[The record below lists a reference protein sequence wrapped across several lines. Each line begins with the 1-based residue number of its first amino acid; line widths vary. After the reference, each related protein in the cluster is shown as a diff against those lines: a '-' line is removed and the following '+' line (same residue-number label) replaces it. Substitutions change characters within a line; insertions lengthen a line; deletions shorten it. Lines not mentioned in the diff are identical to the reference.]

1 MSMSGSS
8 EAVLARYRR
17 ASDYINGLSEGSPT
31 PRPDATPA
39 EIRARM
45 IQRVDRMRRFL
56 DFAGNPQDQFHSVH
70 VGGTSGKG
78 STATFI
84 AAILEASGYRTGLH
98 VSPYIQVETEKLV
111 IDGRLLSADRFA
123 GYVDELA
130 ELLGRWYAAGG
141 ERIGYGQSWVAL
153 SYLAL
158 AREKV
163 DFGVIEVGAGG
174 RFDLTNVLNPD
185 VSVITS
191 IGLDHVRTLGGTI
204 PEIAWHKAGIIK
216 PGRPV
221 VTTVTQPEAL
231 AVIEAEA
238 ELQHAPLTII
248 SAGRDFEIVST
259 SVDGT
264 AMLDKRTNHVFKTGL
279 GGVFQAPNAAA
290 AINAVRALPEVP
302 GGKADQASIAC
313 GLGKARF
320 AGRIEIV
327 QESPRVILDGAHNP
341 AKMGSL
347 AESMQRLSRPRRR
360 ILIFGSVESHDF
372 SSTARVAATIADEI
386 IVTSPALDWRSN
398 ADPNQLAEVFQQT
411 TDKLVTAVDD
421 PFDALALA
429 LSRAEE
435 ADEVLV
441 TGSLYL
447 IGKLRDHW
455 YPADQIILQQTMWPN
470 SDRQG

>member
-1 MSMSGSS
+1 MSMFGSS
-8 EAVLARYRR
+8 EAVLARYRQ

-31 PRPDATPA
+31 PRPEATPT
-39 EIRARM
+39 EIRERA
-45 IQRVDRMRRFL
+45 ILRVDRMRRFL

-84 AAILEASGYRTGLH
+84 ASILQASGYRTGLH

-111 IDGRLLSADRFA
+111 IDSSLLSAERFA

-141 ERIGYGQSWVAL
+141 DRIGYGQSWVAL

-158 AREKV
+158 AREQV

-204 PEIAWHKAGIIK
+204 PSIAWHKAGIIK
-216 PGRPV
+216 AGRPA

-231 AVIEAEA
+231 AVIQEEA
-238 ELQHAPLTII
+238 ELQQAPLTII
-248 SAGRDFEIVST
+248 SAGRDFDIVST
-259 SVDGT
+259 SDDGT
-264 AMLDKRTNHVFKTGL
+264 EMLDKQTNHVFKTGL
-279 GGVFQAPNAAA
+279 SGVFQAPNAAA
-290 AINAVRALPEVP
+290 AIAAVRAIGEVP
-302 GGKADQASIAC
+302 GGQVNQESITQ
-313 GLGKARF
+313 GLAQARF

-327 QESPRVILDGAHNP
+327 QDKPRVVLDGAHNP
-341 AKMGSL
+341 AKMESL
-347 AESMQRLSRPRRR
+347 AESMKRLSRPRRR
-360 ILIFGSVESHDF
+360 FLIFGSVESHDF
-372 SSTARVAATIADEI
+372 ASTARVAATIADEI

-398 ADPNQLAEVFQQT
+398 ADPARLAEVFRQT
-411 TDKLVTAVDD
+411 TDKPVSAVDD
-421 PFDALALA
+421 PFAALCQALD
-429 LSRAEE
+429 RAGDE
-435 ADEVLV
+435 DEVLV

-447 IGKLRDHW
+447 IGKLRNRW
-455 YPADQIILQQTMWPN
+455 YPADQIILQQTMWPDIN
-470 SDRQG
+470 RPI